1 MVAKRV
7 VLKVFSPGE
16 LARLVS
22 YMMERAST
30 VSLSSLAAT
39 MRVEYCA

>member
-1 MVAKRV
+1 MVAKHV
-7 VLKVFSPGE
+7 KVFSPGE
-16 LARLVS
+16 LARLGS

-39 MRVEYCA
+39 MRVKLVLR